1 MKTYVIDIDGTICSN
16 TYGEYENAI
25 PFYDRIAVINKL
37 YKDGNIIKF
46 FTARGSTTNKDWS
59 ELTKKQLL
67 DWGVNHHELIMGK
80 PEGDFFIDDKAFN
93 SENWNW
99 NEIDSISEESKYQI
113 NDLLKQHLSIIQ
125 KILKDKLLKTK
136 VQNTI
141 DLVKHTLEKKG
152 KVFLAGNGG
161 SFADSQ
167 HIATEFVARF
177 TTNRRPLPAITL
189 GTNSSNLTA
198 ISNDF
203 GFEEIFSREF
213 EALANKNDFLIA
225 LSTSG
230 DSKNIINLISKAEQ
244 MGINFCIL
252 TGSNRGVLSKYEDK
266 CLFVPS
272 NNTATIQQIH
282 IILLHIIVEL
292 SEKIFI

>member
-16 TYGEYENAI
+16 TYGKYENAT
-25 PFYDRIAVINKL
+25 PFDDRISVINKL

-59 ELTKKQLL
+59 ELTKKQLS
-67 DWGVNHHELIMGK
+67 DWGVNYHELIMGK
-80 PEGDFFIDDKAFN
+80 PEGDVFIDDKAFN

-99 NEIDSISEESKYQI
+99 DDINSIIEESTYQI
-113 NDLLKQHLSIIQ
+113 NDSLKQHLNTIQ
-125 KILKDKLLKTK
+125 KILRDKLLKTK
-136 VQNTI
+136 VQNI
-141 DLVKHTLEKKG
+141 INLVVHTLDKKG

-177 TTNRRPLPAITL
+177 SNNRRPLPSITL

-203 GFEEIFSREF
+203 GFDEIFSREF

-225 LSTSG
+225 ISTSG
-230 DSKNIINLISKAEQ
+230 NSKNIINLISKAEV
-244 MGINFCIL
+244 MGIEFFIL
-252 TGSNRGVLSKYEDK
+252 TGSDGGELSKYKDK
-266 CLFVPS
+266 ILFVPS

-292 SEKIFI
+292 SEKKFL